1 MAPGGPGRSFRER
14 LAVARDIILV
24 LVGAGVVLVAI
35 WAVLSRIADVVLVLI
50 LSSMFTIFLSPSVK
64 ALNRYMG
71 RPWAVLIVVLT
82 ASALFLGGGIL
93 VITLLIGQL
102 AGLAVHLPRELSHLA
117 GTAGQFLAWAKRFGF
132 TVQATTLES
141 RFLGSVGSISSI
153 ILTQTVHFLLTMVS
167 GLGDAVITIF
177 ITVYLLL
184 DTHRIHNAVVRLV
197 PMAQRASL
205 LEVQATVTRVIR
217 GYLRGQLVLSL
228 VVGGGFG
235 LGSWFIGLPYPLAL
249 GVFAGLME
257 LIPLLGPVLG
267 AILPFFLALFGR
279 HPYVQVPEVILL
291 WAGVHIL
298 ESQVLVP
305 KIMRSQVGLHP
316 VLSVVALMTGAI
328 LLGIWGAIFAV
339 PVAGI
344 VVAAW
349 VAGVQAW
356 RERVVLHSPLVL
368 PNDADNGSGA
378 EGTRL
383 GGG

>member
-1 MAPGGPGRSFRER
+1 MAPGGPPGGFREQ
-14 LAVARDIILV
+14 LAIARDIV
-24 LVGAGVVLVAI
+24 LVIIGAGVVLVAM
-35 WAVLSRIADVVLVLI
+35 WAVLSRLADVVLVLI
-50 LSSMFTIFLSPSVK
+50 LSSMFTIFLAPSVK

-71 RPWAVLIVVLT
+71 RPWAVTIVVLA
-82 ASALFLGGGIL
+82 ASALFLGGGIF
-93 VITLLIGQL
+93 VTTELIGQL
-102 AGLAVHLPRELSHLA
+102 AGLAAHLPRELANLA
-117 GTAGQFLAWAKRFGF
+117 NSATRLLSWAKRLGVTIPTSDLETRLIGNVG
-132 TVQATTLES
+132 TV
-141 RFLGSVGSISSI
+141 SSI
-153 ILTQTVHFLLTMVS
+153 ILTQTVHFLVTLVS
-167 GLGDAVITIF
+167 SLGDAVITIF

-184 DTHRIHNAVVRLV
+184 DAQRIHNAVMRLI
-197 PMAQRASL
+197 PLSQRANL
-205 LEVQATVTRVIR
+205 LEVQTTVTRVIR

-228 VVGGGFG
+228 AVGGGFG

-257 LIPLLGPVLG
+257 LIPMLGPVLG

-328 LLGIWGAIFAV
+328 LQGIWGAIFAV

-356 RERVVLHSPLVL
+356 REHVVLASPLVL
-368 PNDADNGSGA
+368 PEARGEPPDTDNRRHS
-378 EGTRL
+378 R
-383 GGG
+383 